1 MFPLGCGICR
11 SEKLEL
17 IERNRAVQQVIDED
31 NLPEAY
37 IYTKLNKV
45 DHYFDDNFDDY
56 YEEDDDDYYDYMYMF
71 VDREEYDDMM
81 WHIAMWEEYLEE
93 E

>member
-17 IERNRAVQQVIDED
+17 IEKNRAVQQVIDED

-56 YEEDDDDYYDYMYMF
+56 FEEDYDPYYDFWYM
-71 VDREEYDDMM
+71 DRDEYDDMM
-81 WHIAMWEEYLEE
+81 WHIALWEEYLEE